1 MVGSRPL
8 SRRRLRLDC
17 ASNRTP
23 GRSLPG
29 VFFLFLLALPA
40 WAARAAS
47 AAAPFPD
54 LLLVTLDTTRAD
66 AIGAYGGG
74 ARTPN
79 LDALAVAGVR
89 FDEALTAVPLTLPAH
104 ATLFTGLDPVEH
116 GLRDNGAGA
125 LAPGIPTLAEALR
138 ARGYATAGIIASRV
152 LDRRFGLDRG
162 FELYDE
168 TMAAERLGEYGYPER
183 PAAEVVD
190 AALAWERSADPG
202 RPHFLWL
209 HFYDAHAPYRAL
221 EGEPGASDRER
232 YLGEIESIDRE
243 LGRLLAGL
251 ATGPRAAQPRLVTVL
266 GDHGESLGEHGE
278 KEHGLLLSRAV
289 LRVPLLIAGPRVPQ
303 GRKLDAPVAIRRL
316 ASTLLKL
323 VDESGSRPESEA
335 KSKGPVKGVPGP
347 PLSLVPGTDDGE
359 PIYHETLFPFS
370 AFGWAPL
377 FAVTEGNL
385 RFVLRPRSQLFDWAA
400 DPGELRAAPPA
411 GASATRK
418 LQKDLKSLLDRKPV
432 SAPTTVAPDAQLAA
446 TLQNLGY
453 LSGQSASAAVSSAGA
468 GAKLDP
474 AEGLVLLERFA
485 AGKRLFAAG
494 DVAGALT
501 VYTQL
506 TVESPGSV
514 PFWME
519 RGAAERGLGRFGD
532 AVTSLE
538 RARRLNPELDFLD
551 LRLGE
556 AYAAAGRGAEAEA
569 AWRRALAR
577 NPRFSQAALALGEWL
592 GRRGRAAD
600 EEAVVRAAVEAGTSS
615 AFLLTRLAQIEL
627 QRGDVAGADGHLAA
641 ATRLLP
647 EFSTAWKLWA
657 EVARRQNDPAAAAER
672 AARAA
677 ALQ

>member
-1 MVGSRPL
+1 MVVSRPL
-8 SRRRLRLDC
+8 SRRRLRLEHT
-17 ASNRTP
+17 SNRTP

-29 VFFLFLLALPA
+29 VFFLFLLALPT
-40 WAARAAS
+40 WAAS
-47 AAAPFPD
+47 AAPAATRLPD
-54 LLLVTLDTTRAD
+54 LLLVTLDTVRAD
-66 AIGAYGGG
+66 ALGAYGGG
-74 ARTPN
+74 ARTPT
-79 LDALAVAGVR
+79 LDALAAAGVR
-89 FDEALTAVPLTLPAH
+89 FDEALTAAPLTLPAH
-104 ATLFTGLDPVEH
+104 VTLFTGLDPIEH

-138 ARGYATAGIIASRV
+138 ARGYATVGVIASRV

-162 FELYDE
+162 FDLYDE

-183 PAAEVVD
+183 SAADVVD
-190 AALAWERSADPG
+190 AALAGERAADPA
-202 RPHFLWL
+202 RPHFLWV

-221 EGEPGASDRER
+221 AGNPGASDRER
-232 YLGEIESIDRE
+232 YLGEIESVDRE
-243 LGRLLAGL
+243 LGRLLAAL
-251 ATGPRAAQPRLVTVL
+251 ASGPRAAQPRLVAVV

-278 KEHGLLLSRAV
+278 KEHGLLLSRAA
-289 LRVPLLIAGPRVPQ
+289 LRVPLLIAGPGVPQ
-303 GRKLDAPVAIRRL
+303 GRNLEAPIATRRL
-316 ASTLLKL
+316 ASTLLSL
-323 VDESGSRPESEA
+323 VDASGNRLDSGAR
-335 KSKGPVKGVPGP
+335 SKGPVKGVGGP
-347 PLSLVPGTDDGE
+347 PLSLVPGAVDGE
-359 PIYHETLFPFS
+359 AIYHETLFPFS

-377 FAVTEGNL
+377 FAVTEGHL
-385 RFVLRPRSQLFDWAA
+385 RFVLGPRPQLLDWMA
-400 DPGELRAAPPA
+400 DSAELQNAFPA
-411 GASATRK
+411 RASAARK
-418 LQKDLKSLLDRKPV
+418 LQKDLKSLLYRKPL
-432 SAPTTVAPDAQLAA
+432 SAPTAVAPDAQLAA

-453 LSGQSASAAVSSAGA
+453 LSGQSASAEASAA
-468 GAKLDP
+468 GGRGKLDP
-474 AEGLVLLERFA
+474 AAGLVLLERFA

-494 DVAGALT
+494 DLAGALT

-538 RARRLNPELDFLD
+538 RAQRLNPQLDFLD

-577 NPRFSQAALALGEWL
+577 NPRFAQAVLALGEFL
-592 GRRGRAAD
+592 ERSGRAAD
-600 EEAVVRAAVEAGTSS
+600 EEAVVRAAVEAGTTS

-627 QRGDVAGADGHLAA
+627 QRGDVAGADGHLAE